1 MATISVYLDRRT
13 TGQNDAPVKAVI
25 IHNRKSAMISL
36 GVKVPPSMWDEETKS
51 VKAGHPNHRYLNT
64 FILGKKFAIEAELL
78 KLETLGK
85 MDVSISE
92 IKGAIEAALN
102 PDKKKS
108 REHEKTFLFRYERFM
123 GLKTRRNT
131 INGYRWTLNKLKE
144 FDPNLHKRRFED
156 ITVDYIND
164 FNAHFKDSSVNTRN
178 VSMRY
183 IRAVFRDAIKAG
195 VTTAYPFSQISLKGQ
210 RTRKK
215 ALSPEQMRTLINCEC
230 RGMQGEYRDMFV
242 LMFLLRGV
250 NIGDLLHADKSSI
263 VNGRFEYRRSKV
275 GTLFSIKL
283 EPEALK
289 LIEKYKGEK
298 YLLSPLDRY
307 ADHMDYLHH
316 LNDGLKAIGKKRGKH
331 GKLDGEGLFPGISSN
346 WARHT
351 WASAGL
357 NIDVPVET
365 ISRGMGHSGA
375 LAVTQIYM
383 DFDMKKVDQA
393 NRRIIDYV
401 FYGKDYRKSK

>member
-250 NIGDLLHADKSSI
+250 NIGDLLHADKRLVRCEVCDPLSRGDRAGIDDVAVLERTGRNEQVHDLAAIPLERIDAHLLGLRLDMLSVKQARCAGCERAERRAHQPHPPPHRPIPSTLLLLETILREVPVDNPIVLEGAFGKRAVSVHGVCGFQRMPSSAKRI
-263 VNGRFEYRRSKV
+263 EGFCAGTEIGRFPHRR
-275 GTLFSIKL
+275 
-283 EPEALK
+283 
-289 LIEKYKGEK
+289 
-298 YLLSPLDRY
+298 R
-307 ADHMDYLHH
+307 
-316 LNDGLKAIGKKRGKH
+316 
-331 GKLDGEGLFPGISSN
+331 
-346 WARHT
+346 
-351 WASAGL
+351 
-357 NIDVPVET
+357 
-365 ISRGMGHSGA
+365 
-375 LAVTQIYM
+375 
-383 DFDMKKVDQA
+383 
-393 NRRIIDYV
+393 
-401 FYGKDYRKSK
+401 